1 MVETGVERPGA
12 LIPGL
17 DGPALIAHGGG
28 NTQALARSA
37 VADLVD
43 FVEVDLWVHR
53 GRFEARHERAAYPL
67 PFLFEKWYLRRIP
80 RKPCGLAELLRETAG
95 RTRIFLDLK
104 NGGDTAAKLVRR
116 SIDEAGPGIR
126 MAASSQDWRMLRAVG
141 QRCPEV
147 DLFYSIDVLP
157 KLDLFLSVI
166 QRDQQPRGVSCKH
179 TLLTEPLIEDLHERG
194 LSVVAWTVD
203 DLDRAREL
211 TAWGVDG
218 ITTHHAALFRQAVLS
233 SPAE

>member
-1 MVETGVERPGA
+1 MVATGAERPGV

-28 NTQALARSA
+28 NTEALARSA

-43 FVEVDLWVHR
+43 FVEVDLWVHK
-53 GRFEARHERAAYPL
+53 GRFEARHERAAYPF
-67 PFLFEKWYLRRIP
+67 PFLFEKWYLHRRP
-80 RKPCGLAELLRETAG
+80 RKPFGLAELLEETAG

-104 NGGDTAAKLVRR
+104 NGGESTARLVRR
-116 SIDEAGPGIR
+116 SLDQVGPDIH
-126 MAASSQDWRMLRAVG
+126 MAASSQDWHMLRAVG
-141 QRCPEV
+141 HLCPEV
-147 DLFYSIDVLP
+147 DLFYSIDVRP

-166 QRDQQPRGVSCKH
+166 ERDEQPRGVSCEH
-179 TLLTEPLIEDLHERG
+179 TLLTEPLVGQLHERG

-211 TAWGVDG
+211 TVWGVNG
-218 ITTHHAALFRQAVLS
+218 ITTHHAALFRQESLLPKA
-233 SPAE
+233 